1 MELVFK
7 ILKFEFNNVF
17 RSKWIIFFFAFFF
30 MTSYALFSFENN
42 TQKALLSLFNLT
54 AYLVPLIS
62 LIFGTMYFYNSK
74 EYIEMILCQPIK
86 RSSLFIGL
94 FLGTTLPLSIGFI
107 SGVLIPFIMFSDFK
121 SGIGLLSLLLL
132 IGMLLT
138 FNSIAV
144 AFFISIKLTDKVK
157 GLSLSIFFWL
167 VTAILFDGFLLLIA
181 YLLEDYP
188 VEKFMLGLILINPID
203 LSRTLFILNFDISAL
218 MGYTGALFKS
228 FFGSSLGTIV
238 SAASLLLWIIIP
250 TLLGLRSFNK
260 KDF

>member
-1 MELVFK
+1 MELILK
-7 ILKFEFNNVF
+7 ILKFEFSNVF
-17 RSKWIIFFFAFFF
+17 RSKWIIFFFAFFL

-54 AYLVPLIS
+54 VYLVPLIS
-62 LIFGTMYFYNSK
+62 LVFGTMYFYNSK

-94 FLGTTLPLSIGFI
+94 FLGTTLPLIVAFI
-107 SGVLIPFIMFSDFK
+107 SGVLIPFIMFSDFN

-188 VEKFMLGLILINPID
+188 VEKFMLALILINPID

-218 MGYTGALFKS
+218 MGYTGALFKN
-228 FFGSSLGTIV
+228 FFGSSLGTII
-238 SAASLLLWIIIP
+238 SFISLSYWIIIP
-250 TLLGLRSFNK
+250 ALLGLRSFNK